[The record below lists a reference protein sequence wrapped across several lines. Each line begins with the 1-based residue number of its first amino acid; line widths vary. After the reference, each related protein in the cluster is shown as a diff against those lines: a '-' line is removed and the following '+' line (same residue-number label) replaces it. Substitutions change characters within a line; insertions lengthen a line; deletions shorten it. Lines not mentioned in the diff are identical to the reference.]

1 MQAIIPIRLPLTDS
15 SLGLQSNP
23 LRIEGSRVRL
33 SFALFSYFLRY
44 NDSMLLKVTILVLIG
59 LLTGTITAIS
69 AGSGVTIVVPLLTI
83 FLGYSIHEAI
93 GTSLLV
99 DVIASIIVAYN
110 YYRYGKIDLKAGT
123 WLALGAVVGAQAG
136 SHFASLIPQAGLKGG
151 FSIFIILSGLSFFYR
166 AFGKRKI
173 SLDILKVD
181 NKTMRIVIIVVV
193 GLFIGLST
201 GLFGTGGGATIMV
214 VLIYLMDFPIHTA
227 IGTATALMA
236 ITAASGVVG
245 YTIQGHI
252 PWLDGVIIGL
262 AAMGSGVLFSKAA
275 NKASEKAL
283 NIAVASIFIAIGVAM
298 FFVEGGTDG
307 VMQSLHA
314 FVQ

>member
-1 MQAIIPIRLPLTDS
+1 
-15 SLGLQSNP
+15 
-23 LRIEGSRVRL
+23 
-33 SFALFSYFLRY
+33 
-44 NDSMLLKVTILVLIG
+44 MLVKILILVAIG
-59 LLTGTITAIS
+59 LLTGTVTAIS

-83 FLGYSIHEAI
+83 FLGYTIHEAI

-110 YYRYGKIDLKAGT
+110 YYRYGKIDIKAGA
-123 WLALGAVVGAQAG
+123 WLALGAVLGAQAG
-136 SHFASLIPQAGLKGG
+136 AHFASFIPQGGLQGG

-173 SLDILKVD
+173 SLNLLKFD
-181 NKTMRIVIIVVV
+181 NKTLRILMIVAI

-201 GLFGTGGGATIMV
+201 GLFGTGGGATILV

-252 PWLDGVIIGL
+252 PWLDGIIIGV
-262 AAMGSGVLFSKAA
+262 AAMISGVLFSKVA
-275 NKASEKAL
+275 NRASEKAL
-283 NIAVASIFIAIGVAM
+283 NIAVAVIFIAIGVAM
-298 FFVEGGTDG
+298 FFVEGGTTG
-307 VMQSLHA
+307 VLHS
-314 FVQ
+314 VQEFLK

>member
-1 MQAIIPIRLPLTDS
+1 
-15 SLGLQSNP
+15 
-23 LRIEGSRVRL
+23 
-33 SFALFSYFLRY
+33 
-44 NDSMLLKVTILVLIG
+44 MLVKILILVAIG
-59 LLTGTITAIS
+59 LLTGTVTAIS

-83 FLGYSIHEAI
+83 FLGYTIHEAI

-110 YYRYGKIDLKAGT
+110 YYRYGKIDLKSGA
-123 WLALGAVVGAQAG
+123 WLALGAVIGAQVG
-136 SHFASLIPQAGLKGG
+136 SHFASFIPQGGLKGG
-151 FSIFIILSGLSFFYR
+151 FSVFIIISGLSFLYR
-166 AFGKRKI
+166 AFGKRKF
-173 SLDILKVD
+173 SLDILKFD
-181 NKTMRIVIIVVV
+181 NKTLRLITIIAI

-201 GLFGTGGGATIMV
+201 GLFGAGGGATILV

-252 PWLDGVIIGL
+252 PWLDGIIIGV
-262 AAMGSGVLFSKAA
+262 AAMASGVLFSKVA
-275 NKASEKAL
+275 NRASEKTL
-283 NIAVASIFIAIGVAM
+283 NIAVGVIFIAIGVAM

-307 VMQSLHA
+307 VIQSFRALA
-314 FVQ
+314 P